1 MAQLPDLL
9 HRTLFRTISLLTP
22 YGQSLV
28 LRRYFD
34 WWHRSPDPWLLAS
47 SPYEQRKYEET
58 LKALPDRTYRTIID
72 VGCSEGVF
80 TGMLAA
86 ARPEAEITG
95 VDISETALTRA
106 RRNAPSVRFVQ
117 SDLFSLTGHYD
128 LVVCSETLYYLGGR
142 LEDASD
148 RLCGLLAPEA
158 TLVSV
163 HPWPEAR
170 RLHRFFEARLDPG
183 GERIIEDTDR
193 PFVISCYFGTGR
205 RG

>member
-1 MAQLPDLL
+1 MAQLSDLL

-22 YGQSLV
+22 HRQSLV

-34 WWHRSPDPWLLAS
+34 WWHRSPDPWLHAT
-47 SPYEQRKYEET
+47 SPYERRKYEET
-58 LKALPDRTYRTIID
+58 LKALPDRDYRRIID

-86 ARPEAEITG
+86 ARPDAEITG

-106 RRNAPSVRFVQ
+106 RRNAPSVRFLQ
-117 SDLFSLTGHYD
+117 ADLFSLTGHYD

-142 LEDASD
+142 LEDASA

-158 TLVSV
+158 VLLSV

-170 RLHRFFEARLDPG
+170 RLHRFFDAGLKLSAEQVV
-183 GERIIEDTDR
+183 EDADR
-193 PFVISCYFGTGR
+193 PFAISVYVAT
-205 RG
+205 